1 MLSGGI
7 FNNPSVI
14 CLSVGKKAPKRP
26 SITKTV
32 DKEYVLT
39 RSRKGAKLKEEV
51 WETEDGQV
59 VSYSLAYINH
69 RICGVDNGRVL
80 GYDNSHEYHHRH
92 FMGTVEP
99 IEFEN
104 YKSLL
109 ARFEAE
115 VNELRKEEERK

>member
-1 MLSGGI
+1 
-7 FNNPSVI
+7 V
-14 CLSVGKKAPKRP
+14 VGKKQLKQPP

-32 DKEYVLT
+32 NETVTLG
-39 RSRKGAKLKEEV
+39 RPRKGAKLKEEV
-51 WETEDGQV
+51 WQTEDGEV
-59 VSYSLAYINH
+59 VRYSLVYINH

-109 ARFEAE
+109 ARFETE
-115 VNELRKEEERK
+115 VNELWKEEERK